1 MKKRTLLNI
10 SWLALL
16 LIGMS
21 CDKDNDPVEESHV
34 ITVQG
39 NVTETQSGAPI
50 ADVNVSS
57 GIASTTTTSDGRYS
71 INASKD
77 GILVFKKDG
86 YEDEDRNVSN
96 QSKLDITMTR
106 IDDEIETIV
115 LSGLTTGDM
124 TLTPDKNYEISQKFV
139 VANGHTVTI
148 EPGTIIK
155 GREGTGSV
163 ASAMIVAR
171 GGKVIAEGTPD
182 KPIVFTSVLDNIQ
195 PGEKWGDNLT
205 ENDREK
211 WGGLIILGKAP
222 ISAGDGD
229 TEAQIEGIPAD
240 EEFGKYGGDN
250 PADNSGIFKYISV
263 RHGGALIGEGNEING
278 ITLGGVGH
286 GTVFENI
293 EVSGTLDDGVEFF
306 GGTVNAKN
314 ILVTYQGD
322 DAIDIDQNYSGTIEN
337 VLVVHGGDDS
347 DKALEIDGPEGTLE
361 DGLFTID
368 KGTFVFVGGSGTGG
382 DFKSKAQGTLKN
394 SVFIGYGDM
403 PTVLIRESF
412 DADNNCAAKTDA
424 YDYLVAEE
432 PRLIFDNVKIVS
444 NSTLSTLFNLYSSN
458 CEDSITQEMRDLMIN
473 VLSNSNTSAVNEIPE
488 NIGADISVFDW
499 TWSAARGFLP

>member
-10 SWLALL
+10 SLFALL
-16 LIGMS
+16 LVFSS
-21 CDKDNDPVEESHV
+21 CDDEKDPVEETNIIPVSG
-34 ITVQG
+34 T
-39 NVTETQSGAPI
+39 VTETQSGEPI

-57 GIASTTTTSDGRYS
+57 GIASTTTSSNGTYTLDA
-71 INASKD
+71 NKD
-77 GILVFKKDG
+77 GIIVFKKEG
-86 YEDEDRNVSN
+86 YEDEDENVSN
-96 QSKLDITMTR
+96 RTTINISLTKF
-106 IDDEIETIV
+106 EEEVETIV
-115 LSGLTTGDM
+115 LSGLTKGDM
-124 TLTPDKNYEISQKFV
+124 TLEADKNYEISQKFV
-139 VANGHTVTI
+139 VDDGHTVTI

-171 GGKVIAEGTPD
+171 GGRVIAEGTPE
-182 KPIVFTSVLDNIQ
+182 KPIIFTSVLDNIQ
-195 PGEKWGDNLT
+195 IGEKWGDNLT

-240 EEFGKYGGDN
+240 EDFGKYGGDD
-250 PADNSGIFKYISV
+250 PEDDSGIFRYISV

-278 ITLGGVGH
+278 ITLGGVGN

-306 GGTVNAKN
+306 GGSVNAKN
-314 ILVTYQGD
+314 IIVTYQGD
-322 DAIDIDQNYSGTIEN
+322 DAIDLDQNYSGTIEN

>member
-10 SWLALL
+10 SLFALL
-16 LIGMS
+16 LVFSS
-21 CDKDNDPVEESHV
+21 CDDEKDPVEETNIIPVSG
-34 ITVQG
+34 T
-39 NVTETQSGAPI
+39 VTETQSGEPI

-57 GIASTTTTSDGRYS
+57 GIASTTTSSNGTYTLDA
-71 INASKD
+71 NKD
-77 GILVFKKDG
+77 GIIVFKKEG
-86 YEDEDRNVSN
+86 YEDEDENVSN
-96 QSKLDITMTR
+96 RTTINISLTKF
-106 IDDEIETIV
+106 EEEVETIV
-115 LSGLTTGDM
+115 LSGLTKGDM
-124 TLTPDKNYEISQKFV
+124 TLEADKNYEISQKFV
-139 VANGHTVTI
+139 VDDGHTVTI

-171 GGKVIAEGTPD
+171 GGRVIAEGTPE
-182 KPIVFTSVLDNIQ
+182 KPIIFTSVLDNIQ
-195 PGEKWGDNLT
+195 IGEKWGDNLT

-240 EEFGKYGGDN
+240 EDFGKYGGDD
-250 PADNSGIFKYISV
+250 PEDDSGIFRYISV

-278 ITLGGVGH
+278 ITLGGVGN

-306 GGTVNAKN
+306 GGSVNAKN
-314 ILVTYQGD
+314 IIVTYQGD
-322 DAIDIDQNYSGTIEN
+322 DAIDLDQNYSGTIEN

-458 CEDSITQEMRDLMIN
+458 CEDSITQEMRDLMIK

>member
-1 MKKRTLLNI
+1 EEV
-10 SWLALL
+10 
-16 LIGMS
+16 
-21 CDKDNDPVEESHV
+21 VETV
-34 ITVQG
+34 I
-39 NVTETQSGAPI
+39 
-50 ADVNVSS
+50 
-57 GIASTTTTSDGRYS
+57 
-71 INASKD
+71 
-77 GILVFKKDG
+77 
-86 YEDEDRNVSN
+86 
-96 QSKLDITMTR
+96 M
-106 IDDEIETIV
+106 
-115 LSGLTTGDM
+115 SGLTTGDM
-124 TLTPDKNYEISQKFV
+124 TLTADKNYEINQKFV

-229 TEAQIEGIPAD
+229 TDAQIEGIPAD
-240 EEFGKYGGDN
+240 EDFGKYGGDD
-250 PADNSGIFKYISV
+250 PEDDSGIFRYISV

-278 ITLGGVGH
+278 ITLGGVGN

-306 GGTVNAKN
+306 GGSVNAKN
-314 ILVTYQGD
+314 IIVTYQGD
-322 DAIDIDQNYSGTIEN
+322 DAIDLDQNYSGTIEN

-347 DKALEIDGPEGTLE
+347 DKALEIDGPEGTPE

-499 TWSAARGFLP
+499 TWSAAQGFLP

>member
-57 GIASTTTTSDGRYS
+57 GIASTTTTSDGSYS

-96 QSKLDITMTR
+96 QSKLDITMTK

-205 ENDREK
+205 EIDREK
-211 WGGLIILGKAP
+211 WG
-222 ISAGDGD
+222 
-229 TEAQIEGIPAD
+229 
-240 EEFGKYGGDN
+240 
-250 PADNSGIFKYISV
+250 
-263 RHGGALIGEGNEING
+263 
-278 ITLGGVGH
+278 
-286 GTVFENI
+286 
-293 EVSGTLDDGVEFF
+293 
-306 GGTVNAKN
+306 
-314 ILVTYQGD
+314 
-322 DAIDIDQNYSGTIEN
+322 
-337 VLVVHGGDDS
+337 
-347 DKALEIDGPEGTLE
+347 
-361 DGLFTID
+361 
-368 KGTFVFVGGSGTGG
+368 
-382 DFKSKAQGTLKN
+382 
-394 SVFIGYGDM
+394 
-403 PTVLIRESF
+403 
-412 DADNNCAAKTDA
+412 
-424 YDYLVAEE
+424 
-432 PRLIFDNVKIVS
+432 
-444 NSTLSTLFNLYSSN
+444 
-458 CEDSITQEMRDLMIN
+458 
-473 VLSNSNTSAVNEIPE
+473 
-488 NIGADISVFDW
+488 
-499 TWSAARGFLP
+499 

>member
-57 GIASTTTTSDGRYS
+57 GIASTTTTSDGSYS

-205 ENDREK
+205 EIDREK
-211 WGGLIILGKAP
+211 WGGLIILGNAP

-424 YDYLVAEE
+424 YDYLVVEE